1 MSAILKRL
9 VAVGII
15 VSCSSMA
22 MAEEVGANN
31 LSRREQTERMK
42 NMTPEQRLQE
52 RRTMHEAMLKLTPE
66 ERKAKRKEM
75 RAEFDKLSPEERHE
89 IRRLRKEEMRYT
101 EHQAKFFEDLHR
113 NKHQHGRNHARHERW
128 KHHHAHKKHLHDDTA
143 ISTDAP
149 QADKTA
155 PLRQGHP

>member
-15 VSCSSMA
+15 ISCSSVT

-31 LSRREQTERMK
+31 ISQHEQTERMK
-42 NMTPEQRLQE
+42 NMTPEQRVQE
-52 RRTMHEAMLKLTPE
+52 RKVMHEAMLKLTPE

-89 IRRLRKEEMRYT
+89 IRRLRKEEVRHT
-101 EHQAKFFEDLHR
+101 EHQAKFFDDLNR
-113 NKHQHGRNHARHERW
+113 NKHPHGRNHARHERW
-128 KHHHAHKKHLHDDTA
+128 KHHQF
-143 ISTDAP
+143 S
-149 QADKTA
+149 QKT
-155 PLRQGHP
+155 LT